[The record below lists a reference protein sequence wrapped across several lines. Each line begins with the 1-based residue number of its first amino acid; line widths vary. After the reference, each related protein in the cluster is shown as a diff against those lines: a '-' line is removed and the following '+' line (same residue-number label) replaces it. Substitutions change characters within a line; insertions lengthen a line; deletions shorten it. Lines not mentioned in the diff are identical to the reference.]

1 MNNYIESNNDTSDAL
16 KALHAKYQFV
26 NNDLDYNRL
35 LRNNNSLLNN
45 EWINILASNTIAN
58 NNGINVVSKND
69 SNDDDDDVTNT
80 LIINLTSTYGPTISI
95 INETTELKENKQ
107 NMCKN
112 EEKERKTRTSS
123 ALFQHHIDIKDE
135 IDWLHTYY
143 KYRPT
148 GRCKDIGSLSIG
160 RHVDPTLQVRAFL
173 YNQIDL
179 NKLVRGDTRTITHE
193 EILSVKE
200 YLTINRPLTEFN
212 ESALLDLNPILLS
225 ISFAT
230 LTSHFITVP
239 NWSVVQENGGIT
251 SCHGRPPQH
260 SSPYKNQWFGGDIFH
275 FIEVFDFPKNKFIG
289 IGHFLDG
296 HALVF
301 AATIA
306 SRRLF
311 QSLLSPSSCY
321 EITKNKLESI
331 LR

>member
-1 MNNYIESNNDTSDAL
+1 M
-16 KALHAKYQFV
+16 K
-26 NNDLDYNRL
+26 
-35 LRNNNSLLNN
+35 
-45 EWINILASNTIAN
+45 
-58 NNGINVVSKND
+58 
-69 SNDDDDDVTNT
+69 
-80 LIINLTSTYGPTISI
+80 LIGYTVRSF
-95 INETTELKENKQ
+95 
-107 NMCKN
+107 
-112 EEKERKTRTSS
+112 EKTK
-123 ALFQHHIDIKDE
+123 ID
-135 IDWLHTYY
+135 
-143 KYRPT
+143 
-148 GRCKDIGSLSIG
+148 
-160 RHVDPTLQVRAFL
+160 
-173 YNQIDL
+173 
-179 NKLVRGDTRTITHE
+179 DTRTITHE

-225 ISFAT
+225 IRFAT
-230 LTSHFITVP
+230 LTSHFIVVP
-239 NWSVVQENGGIT
+239 NWSIVQENGGIT

-289 IGHFLDG
+289 IGHFLDE

-331 LR
+331 LRSKKGNSYPLRSIS